1 MAEFTYEVAKISNKN
16 KFSEVITEIARAD
29 EEIVVLCADIMQSV
43 GPGFIKEFPDRYIST
58 GIAEQDM
65 IGIAAG
71 LATCRKKPFAITMAG
86 FASMRACE
94 QVRTD
99 VAYPRLNV
107 KIVGTHSGI
116 SAGAMGTTHH
126 AIEDIAIM
134 RSIPNMTVIVPADY
148 TETEKA
154 TRALV
159 DYDGPAF
166 MRLARNPDP
175 VIYREDYEFTIGK
188 AVTLREGDD
197 VALIAA
203 GRMVIEAMGA
213 AQYLAEKGISARVLN
228 MHTIKPLDCEA
239 VRKAAWETR
248 LIATVE
254 EHTIIG
260 GLGGAVAEVAA
271 EEGKAPVKRF
281 GLKDAF
287 STIGDEKDL
296 RRKYGLTAQD
306 IARNVERMLN

>member
-1 MAEFTYEVAKISNKN
+1 M
-16 KFSEVITEIARAD
+16 
-29 EEIVVLCADIMQSV
+29 VLCADIIQSV
-43 GPGFIKEFPDRYIST
+43 GPGFIKEFPDRYIGTS
-58 GIAEQDM
+58 IAEQDM
-65 IGIAAG
+65 IGIAAR
-71 LATCRKKPFAITMAG
+71 LATCGKKPFAITMAG
-86 FASMRACE
+86 FALMRACE
-94 QVRTD
+94 QVKTD

-126 AIEDIAIM
+126 AVEDIASM

-148 TETEKA
+148 TETKKA

-166 MRLARNPDP
+166 MGLARNPDP
-175 VIYREDYEFTIGK
+175 VIYREDYDFTIGK
-188 AVTLREGDD
+188 AVTLREGDG
-197 VALIAA
+197 VALIAT
-203 GRMVIEAMGA
+203 GRMVTEAMGA
-213 AQYLAEKGISARVLN
+213 AQYLVEKRISARVLN
-228 MHTIKPLDCEA
+228 MHTIKPLDCET
-239 VRKAAWETR
+239 VKKAARETR

-271 EEGKAPVKRF
+271 EEAKAPVKRF

-287 STIGDEKDL
+287 ATIGDENDL
-296 RRKYGLTAQD
+296 RRKYGLTAND
-306 IARNVERMLN
+306 IACEIEKMLRQHHTVVGGAVLGREED